1 MLSKTFFEL
10 DFHFCKS
17 LGGGGVSLN
26 LKGFWCYAIFLGFV
40 WSFLSYTF
48 CVVLLWILCFFFF
61 FFFCLL
67 LEFNQVCNVL
77 IVGLALVP
85 QCLGQTQRHLRS
97 QRI

>member
-1 MLSKTFFEL
+1 ML
-10 DFHFCKS
+10 FHFFGHCMVIS
-17 LGGGGVSLN
+17 QLH
-26 LKGFWCYAIFLGFV
+26 
-40 WSFLSYTF
+40 
-48 CVVLLWILCFFFF
+48 ILCSACLDSLL